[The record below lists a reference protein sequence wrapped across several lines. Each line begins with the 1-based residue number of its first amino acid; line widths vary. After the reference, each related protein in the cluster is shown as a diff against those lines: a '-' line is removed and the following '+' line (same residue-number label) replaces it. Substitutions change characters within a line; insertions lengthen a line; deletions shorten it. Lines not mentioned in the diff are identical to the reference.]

1 MRKVAVNFKEV
12 WKFNR
17 QMDLE
22 VPDEIDDDKLQD
34 LLESGAECSEDGGG
48 LDNFTF
54 LLENHGIECTNLNN
68 VLNGDHSEPDDWG
81 VDEDSIEWETK

>member
-1 MRKVAVNFKEV
+1 MRKVTVNFKEV

-17 QMDLE
+17 QMNLE
-22 VPDEIDDDKLQD
+22 VPDEIGDDELQD
-34 LLESGAECSEDGGG
+34 LLESGAESSEDGG

-54 LLENHGIECTNLNN
+54 LLENHDIECTNLSN

-81 VDEDSIEWETK
+81 VDEDSIEWEQK